1 MKKNRLNIQINRP
14 AKEIFEFTLNP
25 NNTPLWIN
33 SIVKEKIN
41 QKPTKL
47 GTIYKNL
54 NKVGIWSEYKVT
66 GFKKMKCLSLHQ
78 KIISI
83 MLDID

>member
-25 NNTPLWIN
+25 HNTPLWIN

-41 QKPTKL
+41 QKPTKF

-54 NKVGIWSEYKVT
+54 NKVGI
-66 GFKKMKCLSLHQ
+66 LS
-78 KIISI
+78 SI
-83 MLDID
+83 KSLVLRK